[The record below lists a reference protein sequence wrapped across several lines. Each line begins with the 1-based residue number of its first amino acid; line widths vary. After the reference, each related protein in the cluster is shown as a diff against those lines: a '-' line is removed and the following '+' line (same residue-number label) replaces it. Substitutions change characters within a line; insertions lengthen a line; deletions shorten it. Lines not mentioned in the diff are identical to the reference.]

1 MNKKFLKFI
10 VILLGCLIII
20 AFIATIYGI
29 NLKLNNN
36 TNKQTRLFEKNFNIN
51 KNDKIIDVKII
62 NNNFLLLE
70 MKDKDLNN
78 YYIIYD
84 YKNDDIL
91 REIKNY

>member
-1 MNKKFLKFI
+1 I